1 MIDVYTWPTP
11 NGHKVHIMLEECGLP
26 YRVHAV
32 DIGAGDQFRPEFL
45 AISPNNKIPAIV
57 DSDGPDGEPIS
68 MFESGAILIY
78 LAAKTG
84 RFLPADVRGRYVAL
98 QWLMFQMGSVGPMFG
113 QAHHFRAYAQEKLDY
128 AVSRYTN
135 EAKRLYGVMDRRL
148 AEVPYFAGD
157 YGIADMA
164 IFPWTRSH
172 QRQGVDLAD
181 YPNVKRWFDLV
192 GARPAVQRGVEV
204 LADRR
209 KPVAQLDERARENL
223 FGAAQY
229 AKR

>member
-26 YRVHAV
+26 YTVHAI
-32 DIGAGDQFRPEFL
+32 DIGAGDQFRPDFL

-57 DSDGPDGEPIS
+57 DDEGPDGKPIA

-84 RFLPADVRGRYVAL
+84 KFLPADVRGRYEAL
-98 QWLMFQMGSVGPMFG
+98 EWLMFQMGGVGPMLG
-113 QAHHFRAYAQEKLDY
+113 QAHHFRLYAPEKIEY
-128 AVSRYTN
+128 AINRYTK
-135 EAKRLYGVMDRRL
+135 EAQRLYGVMDKRL
-148 AEVPYFAGD
+148 GEVAYFAGD
-157 YGIADMA
+157 YGIADIA

-172 QRQGVDLAD
+172 ANQGVDLAD
-181 YPNVKRWFDLV
+181 FPNVRRWFDEIA
-192 GARPAVQRGVEV
+192 ARPAVQRAVRI

-209 KPVAQLDERARENL
+209 KPLVDDRARENL
-223 FGAAQY
+223 FGATQY
-229 AKR
+229 ERR